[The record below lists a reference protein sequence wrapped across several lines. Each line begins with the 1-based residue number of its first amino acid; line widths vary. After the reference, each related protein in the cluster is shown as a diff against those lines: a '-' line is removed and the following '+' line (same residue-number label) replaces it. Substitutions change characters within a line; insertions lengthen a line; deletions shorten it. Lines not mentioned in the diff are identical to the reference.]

1 MLNVVIIAVGSWR
14 EIYFMCYYLAIFI
27 NIWIWE
33 LLGNFPS
40 AVSGFYLEVST
51 KFRAQLLEK
60 EPIFKTLLLNKH
72 SKHSESTWDACIG
85 MHVIKVDYWQL
96 ALRIFA
102 IMFKPRILM
111 VS

>member
-51 KFRAQLLEK
+51 EFRAPFSEK
-60 EPIFKTLLLNKH
+60 VPIFKTLLLIKH
-72 SKHSESTWDACIG
+72 LNTVSPPEIG
-85 MHVIKVDYWQL
+85 MLVVKVDYWQV

-102 IMFKPRILM
+102 IIFNDQIII

>member
-40 AVSGFYLEVST
+40 AVSGFYLAVST
-51 KFRAQLLEK
+51 EFRSQFSEK
-60 EPIFKTLLLNKH
+60 APISKTLLLNKH
-72 SKHSESTWDACIG
+72 LNTVSPPKIG
-85 MHVIKVDYWQL
+85 TLVGKVDYGQV
-96 ALRIFA
+96 ALRIFI
-102 IMFKPRILM
+102 IMLKHLIII
-111 VS
+111 VSL

>member
-40 AVSGFYLEVST
+40 AVSGFYLEV
-51 KFRAQLLEK
+51 
-60 EPIFKTLLLNKH
+60 
-72 SKHSESTWDACIG
+72 
-85 MHVIKVDYWQL
+85 
-96 ALRIFA
+96 
-102 IMFKPRILM
+102 
-111 VS
+111 